1 MKKVKVPKI
10 LGWSQRIEIKV
21 LPKISKGFSYARIYR
36 IKVNSDLNTNL
47 KDWYLKR
54 TIRKIRKTDFK
65 KHNNSNTINTW
76 ELPTKENEHSIN
88 KVKVA
93 EITNRYSLLNSN
105 GRASNHKGLC
115 SDWDFITSSHYSL
128 TAKEN
133 TKIIY
138 RTISN
143 SYKLSRLNCES
154 FDELR

>member
-65 KHNNSNTINTW
+65 KHNNSNTINT
-76 ELPTKENEHSIN
+76 
-88 KVKVA
+88 
-93 EITNRYSLLNSN
+93 
-105 GRASNHKGLC
+105 
-115 SDWDFITSSHYSL
+115 
-128 TAKEN
+128 
-133 TKIIY
+133 
-138 RTISN
+138 
-143 SYKLSRLNCES
+143 
-154 FDELR
+154 